1 MYRVLFSRK
10 AEKSL
15 QKIPKDYQRKVK
27 NAINSLSVDPRRFG
41 VIRISG
47 VSKADKRLRV
57 GEYRILFKINDDK
70 KAVIIG
76 DIKRRTTT
84 TYRH

>member
-27 NAINSLSVDPRRFG
+27 DAINYLSVDPRRFG
-41 VIRISG
+41 ENKTLYI
-47 VSKADKRLRV
+47 
-57 GEYRILFKINDDK
+57 
-70 KAVIIG
+70 
-76 DIKRRTTT
+76 
-84 TYRH
+84 